1 MTHQEAIELS
11 GLYVLD
17 ALTPDE
23 RAQVDGHLRT
33 CTLDHPEF
41 AEAGGV
47 TPALATLAEPI
58 AAPAELKTKILD
70 AYRAQ
75 AGAPQPASRPAV
87 AQPLMRPA
95 PAMRAPA
102 TQAPAT
108 HPATWRMPTWAGW
121 ASAMAAVL
129 ILAVVG
135 VWAVGESGQAD
146 QANRRAQQ
154 LAQAVTAMTAPGSQV
169 AILHGSGTAQG
180 ASGFAAVPQSGGGY
194 VVVTDLPSAP
204 TGKTYQVWYIVDGH
218 ASSAGVMDVGQDG
231 DLIASGMQPMAGT
244 DVVAFTLEPT
254 GGSDQPTSTPIITG
268 NVATS
273 S

>member
-1 MTHQEAIELS
+1 MTHQEAVELS

-23 RAQVDGHLRT
+23 RAQVDAHLRT

-41 AEAGGV
+41 AESGGV

-58 AAPAELKTKILD
+58 AAPAELKTTILD
-70 AYRAQ
+70 AYRAEV
-75 AGAPQPASRPAV
+75 GAPQPAFHPAV
-87 AQPLMRPA
+87 AKPLMRTV
-95 PAMRAPA
+95 PA

-108 HPATWRMPTWAGW
+108 HPAIRRMPTWAGW

-135 VWAVGESGQAD
+135 VWAVGQSSQAD

-180 ASGFAAVPQSGGGY
+180 ASGFAAFPQSGGGY
-194 VVVTDLPSAP
+194 VVVTDLPTAP
-204 TGKTYQVWYIVDGH
+204 TGETYQAWYIVDGH
-218 ASSAGVMDVGQDG
+218 PSSAGVMDVGQDG

-254 GGSDQPTSTPIITG
+254 GGSDQPTSAPIITG
-268 NVATS
+268 NLATS